1 MAKNCAEVQIGD
13 QKAIAP
19 RRAFDPKEDKWE
31 SWHLQFRAY
40 LYINGVTEENLKR
53 ICFFT
58 SLAPSYVEELRCAC
72 LPKTPFDFC
81 YEELKDS
88 KALRCARRHINQ
100 QRTFAT
106 HGIPEVLQGIVHVS
120 SAPYMPHL
128 SGQAERFVDTLKRPW
143 RNPAMTKARW
153 TTPDPS
159 TGRTPSEVL
168 MKR

>member
-106 HGIPEVLQGIVHVS
+106 HGIPEVLVTDNGPVLREPLSQRPLLRIV
-120 SAPYMPHL
+120 
-128 SGQAERFVDTLKRPW
+128 
-143 RNPAMTKARW
+143 PAA
-153 TTPDPS
+153 
-159 TGRTPSEVL
+159 G
-168 MKR
+168 